1 MQTHNIKVLSCY
13 IGFWGCKNLQL
24 SFCMYFVSCGIQEP
38 IDPTCKL
45 TMNTLAAVHDYYV
58 DILFFFYIQPYP
70 LFSKIEDSTSQDL
83 KQQFAGVQKTSET
96 LNAGMKASLH
106 EQLEKQVSSLI
117 LWVNEILQS
126 GWSTASKYTLPVPKI
141 VL

>member
-1 MQTHNIKVLSCY
+1 MQTHNVKILSYY
-13 IGFWGCKNLQL
+13 IEFWDCKNLQL

-38 IDPTCKL
+38 INPTCKL
-45 TMNTLAAVHDYYV
+45 IMNTLATVHDYYV
-58 DILFFFYIQPYP
+58 DIHFSYIQPYP

-83 KQQFAGVQKTSET
+83 KQQFAGMQKTSET

-126 GWSTASKYTLPVPKI
+126 GWSTASRYTLPVPRI